1 MRRTRPSV
9 PMPKRLTDVE
19 LELMTILWKLGE
31 GTVADVMASLS
42 PGRDLAYTSVS
53 TILRILQSKGVL
65 STRKEGRGHIYVPLL
80 EKASYEAST
89 VRDVV
94 DRVFAGAPL
103 ALIRQLIDNVDLTDD
118 QVREIKKLLNG
129 LKDRN

>member
-1 MRRTRPSV
+1 MRKTKRSV
-9 PMPKRLTDVE
+9 PTLKRLTDVE
-19 LELMTILWKLGE
+19 LELMTILWQLGE
-31 GTVADVMASLS
+31 GSVADVMGALS

-53 TILRILQSKGVL
+53 TILRILESKGVL

-129 LKDRN
+129 LKDRK

>member
-1 MRRTRPSV
+1 MRKTRRSV
-9 PMPKRLTDVE
+9 STLKRLTDVE
-19 LELMTILWKLGE
+19 LELMTILWQLGE
-31 GTVADVMASLS
+31 GSVAEVMGALS

-53 TILRILQSKGVL
+53 TILRILESKGVL

-80 EKASYEAST
+80 EKAAYEAST

-103 ALIRQLIDNVDLTDD
+103 ALIRQLIDNVALTDD

-129 LKDRN
+129 LKDRK

>member
-1 MRRTRPSV
+1 MQRTRRSV
-9 PMPKRLTDVE
+9 STQKRLTDVE
-19 LELMTILWKLGE
+19 LELMTILWQLGE
-31 GTVADVMASLS
+31 GTVADVMGALS

-103 ALIRQLIDNVDLTDD
+103 ALIRQLIDNVDLSDD

-129 LKDRN
+129 LKDRK

>member
-1 MRRTRPSV
+1 
-9 PMPKRLTDVE
+9 
-19 LELMTILWKLGE
+19 MTILWQLGE
-31 GTVADVMASLS
+31 GTVADVMGALS

-103 ALIRQLIDNVDLTDD
+103 ALIRQLIDNVDLSDD

-129 LKDRN
+129 LKDRK

>member
-1 MRRTRPSV
+1 MQRTRRSV
-9 PMPKRLTDVE
+9 STQKRLTDVE
-19 LELMTILWKLGE
+19 LELMTILWQLGE
-31 GTVADVMASLS
+31 GTVADVMGALS

-103 ALIRQLIDNVDLTDD
+103 ALIRQLIDNVDLSDD
-118 QVREIKKLLNG
+118 QVREIKKL
-129 LKDRN
+129 